1 MARLNITDGMLKSK
15 DMDQIQS
22 SAGANAVTQLMSDII
37 DLYETKKSYDDWE
50 DLLDKKKL
58 AVLNLMSSLNVDSMT
73 SKGVKC
79 SLCERINKNI
89 DTDGLLEYC
98 KSLNIDGLVKTVEI
112 VDMDKLEDLLYHK
125 TIESE
130 PLDEFIVKTES
141 KYVKISG
148 KLKG

>member
-37 DLYETKKSYDDWE
+37 DLYETKKSYDDWKN
-50 DLLDKKKL
+50 LLDKKKL

-73 SKGVKC
+73 SKDVKC

>member
-15 DMDQIQS
+15 DMNQIQS

-37 DLYETKKSYDDWE
+37 DLYETKKSYDDWK
-50 DLLDKKKL
+50 DLLNKKKL
-58 AVLNLMSSLNVDSMT
+58 SVLNLMSSLHVDSMT

-130 PLDEFIVKTES
+130 PLDEFIVKTKS

>member
-15 DMDQIQS
+15 EMDQIQS

-50 DLLDKKKL
+50 DLLNKKKL

-79 SLCERINKNI
+79 SLCERVNKNI

-112 VDMDKLEDLLYHK
+112 VDMDKLENLLYHK

-130 PLDEFIVKTES
+130 PLDEFIVKTKS

-148 KLKG
+148 KLKE